1 MKKTLTIFL
10 SLVGIT
16 MAEAGIVQELFTL
29 TEASETKALYIP
41 GEDSDVVDNS
51 WTIVLSLN
59 PTELAQIPG
68 PNHCEIFDLSFEDGK
83 STGVGYFPADG
94 NYPAQFVAT
103 LGSGYVNYLTKGLPD
118 DFSWDNVSGA
128 GLTFVTSPGGKNVA
142 VSIYQYISLK
152 DGSVIENWYTGKDLG
167 TTYPATLG
175 SVTITSEAVQSATCY
190 YGSATE
196 AEAGDLAK
204 KAATDAVP
212 EPTTATLSLLALAG
226 LAARRRRK

>member
-16 MAEAGIVQELFTL
+16 MAEASIVQELFTL
-29 TEASETKALYIP
+29 TEAAETKSLYIP

-51 WTIVLSLN
+51 WTFVLALD
-59 PTELAQIPG
+59 PTALAQLSG
-68 PNHCEIFDLSFEDGK
+68 GNLREIFDLSFEEGK
-83 STGVGYFPADG
+83 STGVGYYPTG
-94 NYPAQFVAT
+94 PAQFV
-103 LGSGYVNYLTKGLPD
+103 VTKGTGNVSGLTSGL

-128 GLTFVTSPGGKNVA
+128 GLTFVTSQGAKNVA
-142 VSIYQYISLK
+142 VSIYQYIALN
-152 DGSVIENWYTGKDLG
+152 DGSVIENWYTGKNLG

-204 KAATDAVP
+204 KAATNAVP